1 MHVTFH
7 IAEPN
12 SYELFFIR
20 DAYIET
26 GRFHLRVFHAF
37 LEMDNCIDGFKQ
49 DSLHFFDM
57 VLHFPR

>member
-1 MHVTFH
+1 VRILSETEKAAYRGLMHVTFH

-26 GRFHLRVFHAF
+26 GRFH
-37 LEMDNCIDGFKQ
+37 
-49 DSLHFFDM
+49 
-57 VLHFPR
+57 